1 MPEKKNFVLRLD
13 HATYKALE
21 KWASDEFRSV
31 NGQIE
36 FILSQTLKDQFGK
49 NYQERFRSAKSKMTR
64 NGPGTAADKPLGN
77 YSDHLPPADGK
88 E

>member
-1 MPEKKNFVLRLD
+1 VPDKKNFVLRLE

-36 FILSQTLKDQFGK
+36 FILSKALKEQFGK
-49 NYQERFRSAKSKMTR
+49 QYQERFQA
-64 NGPGTAADKPLGN
+64 PGKTKAVGKDTDTGEVPGMDH
-77 YSDHLPPADGK
+77 SDFPAT
-88 E
+88 